1 MTTNTLERLVEKDML
16 PLENMTLAQLLRR
29 TAEKHPDRAALW
41 FDGRETS
48 YVELE
53 ARVIECAGR
62 LMALGVRRGDRVALL
77 SDPRPDGII
86 TMYAIEYIGAMSV
99 MLNTSLNIPELLP
112 LIEQTE
118 SSVLLLGYSDKGE
131 GHFEEL
137 FAGVECPKC
146 LEKILSLNPCGA
158 KYPVFTELAPVGA
171 AEVRAA
177 AALVTPQDTSTI
189 LFTSGS
195 TSRPKAVCTSHY
207 SRVNGGIQQSY
218 DLAMTCEDRVLEAMP
233 IFHCFCISVNL
244 YSALAVGACVCIPE
258 NRRTVNLMNTIERAG
273 CTVVNC
279 VPTMFFAMLSK
290 ENFSPERLK
299 TLRIGIVAGAGY
311 TVEDF
316 IRIQTTIGPHFTLMS
331 SLGQT
336 ECTAGLTVCYIDD
349 DIQVRSTTVG
359 HFMNHVEGK
368 IADMN
373 TGAPLPVGEVGE
385 ICVRGYLTMQK
396 YYGDEAETAKTLD
409 AEGWIHTGDLGVL
422 DESGNITLKGRCK
435 ELIIRGG
442 ENISPLEIEQ
452 ALIKHP
458 AVADCKVIGVPDRHF
473 GEEICAF
480 IIPAPGAAITA
491 DEAREYLRPLI
502 AYFKLPRHVI
512 VKNELPRT
520 HKGAIS
526 TAECRKIALA
536 ELTLNV

>member
-1 MTTNTLERLVEKDML
+1 MVEKDML
-16 PLENMTLAQLLRR
+16 PLENLTLAQLLRR
-29 TAEKHPDRAALW
+29 TAEKYPERAALW

-48 YVELE
+48 YAELE
-53 ARVIECAGR
+53 ECVIECAGR
-62 LMALGVRRGDRVALL
+62 LMTLGVRRGDRVALL
-77 SDPRPDGII
+77 SDPRPSGIV

-99 MLNTSLNIPELLP
+99 MLNTSLNLPELLP

-118 SSVLLLGYSDKGE
+118 SSILLLGYSDKGE
-131 GHFEEL
+131 GHFEEM
-137 FAGVECPKC
+137 FAAAERPAC
-146 LEKILSLNPCGA
+146 LEKIISLYHCGA
-158 KYPVFTELAPVGA
+158 DFPVFTDLAPA
-171 AEVRAA
+171 DADEVRAA
-177 AALVTPQDTSTI
+177 AAQVSPQDTATI

-207 SRVNGGIQQSY
+207 SRVNGGIQQSH

-244 YSALAVGACVCIPE
+244 FSALAVGACVCIPE
-258 NRRTVNLMNTIERAG
+258 NRRTVNLMNTIERTG

-290 ENFSPERLK
+290 DNFTPERLK
-299 TLRIGIVAGAGY
+299 SLRIGMVAGAGY

-316 IRIQTTIGPHFTLMS
+316 IRIQNTIGAHFTLMS

-336 ECTAGLTVCYIDD
+336 ECTAGLTVCNIDD

-373 TGAPLPVGEVGE
+373 TGAALPVGEVGE
-385 ICVRGYLTMQK
+385 ICVRGYLAMQK

-480 IIPAPGAAITA
+480 IIPTPGADITP
-491 DEAREYLRPLI
+491 DEVREYLRPLI
-502 AYFKLPRHVI
+502 AYFKLPRHII
-512 VKNELPRT
+512 VKTELPRT

-526 TAECRKIALA
+526 TAECRKIALN

>member
-1 MTTNTLERLVEKDML
+1 ML
-16 PLENMTLAQLLRR
+16 PLENLTLAQLIRR
-29 TAEKHPDRAALW
+29 TAEKYPQEDAVW
-41 FDGRETS
+41 FNGCTTS
-48 YVELE
+48 YAELE
-53 ARVIECAGR
+53 AQVVECAGH
-62 LMALGVRRGDRVALL
+62 LMSLGVKRGDRVAML
-77 SDPRPDGII
+77 SDPRPYAVV
-86 TMYAIEYIGAMSV
+86 TMYAIEYIGAMAV

-118 SSVLLLGYSDKGE
+118 ASLLLLGHSDKGE
-131 GHFEEL
+131 GY
-137 FAGVECPKC
+137 FAGLFSETELPTC
-146 LEKILSLNPCGA
+146 LKKVVSLYPCGGV
-158 KYPVFTELAPVGA
+158 YPVICDTPA
-171 AEVRAA
+171 ADAAAVRAA
-177 AALVTPQDTSTI
+177 AELVTPQDTATI

-218 DLAMTCEDRVLEAMP
+218 DLAMTHEDRVLVAMP

-244 YSALAVGACVCIPE
+244 FSALAVGACICIPE
-258 NRRTVNLMNTIERAG
+258 NRRTVNLMNTIESAG

-290 ENFSPERLK
+290 ENFDPKRLK
-299 TLRIGIVAGAGY
+299 TLRIGMIAGAGY

-316 IRIQTTIGPHFTLMS
+316 ERIQHTIGSHFTLMS

-336 ECTAGLTVCYIDD
+336 ECTAGLTVCNIDD
-349 DIQVRSTTVG
+349 DLHVRSTTIG

-373 TGAPLPVGEVGE
+373 TGAVLPVGEVGE
-385 ICVRGYLTMQK
+385 ICVRGYLAMQK
-396 YYGDEAETAKTLD
+396 YYGDEKETAKTLD

-422 DESGNITLKGRCK
+422 DAEGNITLKGRCK

-458 AVADCKVIGVPDRHF
+458 AVFDCKIIGVPDRHF

-480 IIPAPGAAITA
+480 VIPASGADITA
-491 DEAREYLRPLI
+491 DDVREYLRPLV
-502 AYFKLPRHVI
+502 AYFKLPRYVI

-526 TAECRKIALA
+526 TAECRKIALE
-536 ELTLNV
+536 ELELNA